1 MMRELW
7 ESRYA
12 EEEYAYGVKPN
23 EFFKQEID
31 KLEPGK
37 LLMPGDGE
45 GRNSI
50 YAAGNGWEV
59 DAIDWSAE
67 AEKKAAQLAR
77 KNNVLVNFIVDD
89 LRTFTVERE
98 IYDAAALIYV
108 HMGGKDREYLHRE
121 VVKGLRP
128 GGILILEAFEK
139 EQLGKPSGG
148 PKDPELLY
156 SLEEVVEEFID
167 LDMKQL
173 SRETIE
179 LDEGKHH
186 IGKATVVRFVG
197 QKV

>member
-1 MMRELW
+1 MRELW